1 MSLANSF
8 DDKEEKEKQVKLI
21 YWYSR
26 WSEGDIKEEFEAL
39 YDETIPE
46 YLLETP
52 KMSADNKDEAFAN
65 WISPENLFVFKIFA
79 INIKLRFL
87 FYI

>member
-8 DDKEEKEKQVKLI
+8 DDKEEKEKQVKFI
-21 YWYSR
+21 YCLSR
-26 WSEGDIKEEFEAL
+26 WSEADIKDELKALYNEEIEEFL
-39 YDETIPE
+39 FD
-46 YLLETP
+46 TP
-52 KMSADNKDEAFAN
+52 KMSAENKDEDFAN
-65 WISPENLFVFKIFA
+65 QISPENLFVFKIFA